1 MKIHIVQSN
10 ESLKE
15 IAKKYDI
22 AVEEIIKNNQH
33 ISNVHHILPGM
44 ILRLPILNEE
54 ATDKFRNNTIDIK
67 EYYPTIDDFNQFE
80 QNTSI
85 VKQPKKEDLAYQPI
99 DVTDQDEQ
107 QEEQQQEPINQNYN
121 QPPNYAYGQFVGQPL
136 PYGYYYN
143 NQQPYQQN
151 PYFQQA
157 NSNNLVPNQQVPYP
171 YPRDENK
178 EGEVKMEER
187 NQNTSRQQVN
197 PYPNVGYANV
207 PNQNAIHNPYQS
219 TYYKPKPITIDLR
232 KKK

>member
-54 ATDKFRNNTIDIK
+54 ATDKFRDNTIDIK

-80 QNTSI
+80 QKTSI
-85 VKQPKKEDLAYQPI
+85 VKQPKKEDLTYQPI
-99 DVTDQDEQ
+99 EVNE
-107 QEEQQQEPINQNYN
+107 QEEHQEQTQQPITENNNQV
-121 QPPNYAYGQFVGQPL
+121 PNYAYGQFVGQPL

-143 NQQPYQQN
+143 NQQAYQQN
-151 PYFQQA
+151 PYLQPVNPGYQ
-157 NSNNLVPNQQVPYP
+157 VPNQQVPYP

-178 EGEVKMEER
+178 EVHVNMENQTHNEER
-187 NQNTSRQQVN
+187 NHQDYCN
-197 PYPNVGYANV
+197 P
-207 PNQNAIHNPYQS
+207 
-219 TYYKPKPITIDLR
+219 LM
-232 KKK
+232 